1 MAMKADE
8 KVCNLWLN
16 KTLTHRASLL
26 RVPAICSNPNQLLL
40 LHLSCTIREILLLPQ
55 AYLVGLTFALAA
67 SPCSTPVLATL
78 LAYVASSQDPLLGG
92 GLLLAYTTG

>member
-1 MAMKADE
+1 MCSVGCDMSMDLK
-8 KVCNLWLN
+8 
-16 KTLTHRASLL
+16 LL
-26 RVPAICSNPNQLLL
+26 
-40 LHLSCTIREILLLPQ
+40 Q

-78 LAYVASSQDPLLGG
+78 LAYVANSQDPLLGG